1 MVSCDEEHDHK
12 QPKPSSK
19 PGSKPKLK
27 LCPYKFFE
35 ENVFDK
41 GGNWYCLVGDK
52 VADNLKS
59 ESSCKYYKG
68 NWQKTPPLKCGDAG
82 AYFQAR
88 GEFDSKSVHDHFNK
102 RCCVAQPKATP
113 KPTPKPKPKAKCP
126 STCNHKTCDHW
137 VKEVSVCLLLVH
149 DLFLPSSFWL
159 FLLFC
164 YIQLVF
170 CMPGCVCKK
179 VSLRTGRAKVSALT
193 WCVHAV
199 HLQKSRSRLRL

>member
-68 NWQKTPPLKCGDAG
+68 NWQKTPRLSAGTLGRTFKPEASSIQNPFTITSTRDAVLPSPRRPPNQPPNRNPRPSAHLLATTRPVTTGSRKCRYAFSLSTICFCQVLFGCFCCFVTFNLCFACLVVCVKKSHYGRDELKCL
-82 AYFQAR
+82 
-88 GEFDSKSVHDHFNK
+88 H
-102 RCCVAQPKATP
+102 
-113 KPTPKPKPKAKCP
+113 
-126 STCNHKTCDHW
+126 
-137 VKEVSVCLLLVH
+137 
-149 DLFLPSSFWL
+149 
-159 FLLFC
+159 
-164 YIQLVF
+164 
-170 CMPGCVCKK
+170 
-179 VSLRTGRAKVSALT
+179 
-193 WCVHAV
+193 
-199 HLQKSRSRLRL
+199 